1 MPRFVLFAAL
11 VFALGLAS
19 PALAAPLADAKPL
32 SQILQSLEQ
41 QGDVTYFDEVEWD
54 DNGYWEIEYIS
65 KAGTKTKL
73 RVDPISGQRR

>member
-1 MPRFVLFAAL
+1 VLFAAL

-19 PALAAPLADAKPL
+19 PTLAAPPPADAKPL

-54 DNGYWEIEYIS
+54 DDGYWEIEYFS